1 MSIKQHL
8 LKCIDIAIRHRQ
20 KYVAVLVELPTGNHE
35 VIVFKRDSY
44 ADKIN
49 YYDNAYND
57 ELELKYNPEVKIIN
71 FCCAD
76 CLEQVEIDLFEDYIH
91 E

>member
-1 MSIKQHL
+1 MWKMSIKQHL

-44 ADKIN
+44 ADKII
-49 YYDNAYND
+49 NAGRLPAREY
-57 ELELKYNPEVKIIN
+57 LLSLIK
-71 FCCAD
+71 
-76 CLEQVEIDLFEDYIH
+76 LR
-91 E
+91 